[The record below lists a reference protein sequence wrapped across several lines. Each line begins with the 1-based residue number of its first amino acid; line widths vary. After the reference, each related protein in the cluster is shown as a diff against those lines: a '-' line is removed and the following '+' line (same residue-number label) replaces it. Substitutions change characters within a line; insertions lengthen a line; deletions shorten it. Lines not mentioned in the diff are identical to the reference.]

1 MADQSLAI
9 LQKKV
14 HHRDPQS
21 NALMG
26 SSNFFVDDGNKSGSS
41 GNRDSFELKS
51 MDSTR
56 IRSADIIDT
65 NQEHKKRCFEK
76 LVVRTERMMKE
87 NVEDVNK
94 CSLKVEVI
102 DDTALIE
109 ATAAVSGFK
118 NSYGKETDVGIGN
131 NPGTLGGSKNP
142 KQENDGKKRR
152 NKGSKKQGKACSMK
166 CVKEKK
172 LNTQV
177 VEDQSAKHKKIP
189 DGNGPNGFRKTYP
202 KVKLVYRKK
211 DSIGQNSIA
220 ADVQE
225 HLISETESE
234 PEKIIVGAFQ
244 EPESNLKASDENE
257 EESTIELVETES
269 VIDNDDGLQSNPK
282 KNVEEEDE
290 DQNVCET
297 ATASV
302 ESKKTAYTKEE
313 MEAIRFANEDE
324 QKKKWSKIYDGFS
337 PSVAKEYISLLSDTN
352 KQQAQRY
359 NRVANC
365 GSTFNRHAI
374 LSMPPVLPLGS
385 SSSYKKM
392 APIVHTGFRVNF
404 P

>member
-76 LVVRTERMMKE
+76 LVVRTERMTKE
-87 NVEDVNK
+87 NVEDVK

-118 NSYGKETDVGIGN
+118 NSYGKETDVGIGH
-131 NPGTLGGSKNP
+131 NPGNLGGSKNP
-142 KQENDGKKRR
+142 KQENDGKKKR
-152 NKGSKKQGKACSMK
+152 NKVSKKGKGYSMK

-177 VEDQSAKHKKIP
+177 VEDQSAKHKKIR
-189 DGNGPNGFRKTYP
+189 DGKGPNGFRKTYP

-211 DSIGQNSIA
+211 DSIGPNSIA

-225 HLISETESE
+225 HLVSETESE
-234 PEKIIVGAFQ
+234 PERIIDGSFQ

-257 EESTIELVETES
+257 EESTIEPVETEP

-282 KNVEEEDE
+282 KNEEEEEDK
-290 DQNVCET
+290 NVCET

-302 ESKKTAYTKEE
+302 ESKKMAYTREE
-313 MEAIRFANEDE
+313 MEALRFANEDE
-324 QKKKWSKIYDGFS
+324 QKKKWAKIYDGFS
-337 PSVAKEYISLLSDTN
+337 PSVAKEYISLLSDMN
-352 KQQAQRY
+352 KQQTQRY